1 MLLENG
7 TVRRRPQMMHRDPA
21 AWSPKPAVK
30 SAKASSKWHV
40 SQFFSLRLSI
50 PRGLDLFTAFV
61 WKAAKSRRLSYIC
74 IQCAEAMPEK
84 VFSFYGRV
92 APRPQTSWERFIRWK
107 MGQWWRQSERH
118 RVPTNGTTQQRHLES
133 VSRDSERIM
142 GRSASDT
149 KDSAL
154 LLVVIFLT
162 RFAVILILVREGK
175 AGTHNKPSGMRF
187 RVWFVTIHDQS
198 GEGL

>member
-1 MLLENG
+1 
-7 TVRRRPQMMHRDPA
+7 MMHRDPV

-50 PRGLDLFTAFV
+50 P
-61 WKAAKSRRLSYIC
+61 
-74 IQCAEAMPEK
+74 
-84 VFSFYGRV
+84 
-92 APRPQTSWERFIRWK
+92 PRPGLIYCICMKSCEKQKALLHMYTVCRGNAWKSVFFLWPGGATTTNILGETPFIRWK

-118 RVPTNGTTQQRHLES
+118 RVPTNETTQQKHLES